1 MENFNDY
8 AKNAKNAN
16 NANNA
21 GKGGGSGRAGG
32 NGFGSTNGAGG
43 SGYAG
48 DSGSGVRQ
56 GNLFGMVNDIARKFE
71 GKDQNELL
79 KAIFDEA
86 KKNKKNG
93 TLTNAE
99 IDNFAAMLAPVLDDK
114 KRKILDKIVAD
125 LKKI

>member
-8 AKNAKNAN
+8 AKNAN

-21 GKGGGSGRAGG
+21 GKDGGAGRAGG
-32 NGFGSTNGAGG
+32 MGG
-43 SGYAG
+43 SE
-48 DSGSGVRQ
+48 SGAQQ
-56 GNLFGMVNDIARKFE
+56 GNLFRMVNDIARKFE

-99 IDNFAAMLAPVLDDK
+99 IDNFAAMLSPVLDDK

>member
-16 NANNA
+16 NANN
-21 GKGGGSGRAGG
+21 GGTGGGAGRDGGG
-32 NGFGSTNGAGG
+32 NGFGGADG
-43 SGYAG
+43 AE
-48 DSGSGVRQ
+48 SGSRQ
-56 GNLFGMVNDIARKFE
+56 GNLFKMVNDIARKFE

>member
-8 AKNAKNAN
+8 VKNAN
-16 NANNA
+16 DRGDGGRSGNA
-21 GKGGGSGRAGG
+21 GGG
-32 NGFGSTNGAGG
+32 NGFGGMGG
-43 SGYAG
+43 SE
-48 DSGSGVRQ
+48 SGAQQ
-56 GNLFGMVNDIARKFE
+56 GNLFRMVNDIARKFE

>member
-8 AKNAKNAN
+8 VKNAN
-16 NANNA
+16 NATNA
-21 GKGGGSGRAGG
+21 GKDGGAGRAGGG
-32 NGFGSTNGAGG
+32 NGFGGTNGSGGAG
-43 SGYAG
+43 SGAQ
-48 DSGSGVRQ
+48 Q
-56 GNLFGMVNDIARKFE
+56 GNLFRMVNDIARKFE